1 MKNAKNEAAIFDT
14 KVRRTQRSRFEGE
27 TKNLVLG
34 MLGRPF
40 RFTSHRKCQVGSW
53 VLESEVKGTAE
64 LDMCM

>member
-14 KVRRTQRSRFEGE
+14 KVRKTQRSRFEGE

-40 RFTSHRKCQVGSW
+40 RCHFPQ
-53 VLESEVKGTAE
+53 EVSSRQLGT
-64 LDMCM
+64 

>member
-14 KVRRTQRSRFEGE
+14 KVRKTQRSRFEGE
-27 TKNLVLG
+27 TKNLVLD
-34 MLGRPF
+34 MLGLSDV
-40 RFTSHRKCQVGSW
+40 TSHRKCQVGSW